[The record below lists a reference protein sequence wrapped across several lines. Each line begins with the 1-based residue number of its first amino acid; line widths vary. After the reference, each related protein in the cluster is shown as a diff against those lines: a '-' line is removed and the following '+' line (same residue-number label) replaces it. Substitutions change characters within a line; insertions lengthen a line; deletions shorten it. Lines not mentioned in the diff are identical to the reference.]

1 MAGTGDCSLL
11 RKLKNTRPPHT
22 FGIKSFGQIDGK
34 VEVQIEIGLNNNI
47 QDNYLYNV
55 DVSAAQNSRSTYL
68 HCKRVRLIKQSQIL
82 NILLLSLE
90 TLASNVKHM
99 ASTQWKI

>member
-1 MAGTGDCSLL
+1 MCGCTRAHVCVCVGTRSKCLSPDLMAGTGDCSLL

-22 FGIKSFGQIDGK
+22 FGIKSLGQIDGK

-55 DVSAAQNSRSTYL
+55 DFSAAQNSRSTYL
-68 HCKRVRLIKQSQIL
+68 H
-82 NILLLSLE
+82 
-90 TLASNVKHM
+90 
-99 ASTQWKI
+99 